1 MDRSSVNPALT
12 RKEDIMHD
20 PTPNQI
26 LVVLMEDDLIHTSER
41 PFCFIDD
48 QCPCHEDPLLISEVE
63 QAVLD
68 GLLTPDEATNF
79 VAGRLL

>member
-1 MDRSSVNPALT
+1 MSL
-12 RKEDIMHD
+12 KEDIMHD
-20 PTPNQI
+20 PTPNP
-26 LVVLMEDDLIHTSER
+26 LPVVLMEDDLVYTSER

-48 QCPCHEDPLLISEVE
+48 QCPCHRDQVLLGEVE
-63 QAVLD
+63 QAVRD

>member
-1 MDRSSVNPALT
+1 
-12 RKEDIMHD
+12 MHE
-20 PTPNQI
+20 PTPNHVP
-26 LVVLMEDDLIHTSER
+26 VVPMEDDLVHTCEH

-48 QCPCHEDPLLISEVE
+48 QCPYHDDSPLVSEVE

>member
-1 MDRSSVNPALT
+1 
-12 RKEDIMHD
+12 MHD
-20 PTPNQI
+20 PTPNHVP
-26 LVVLMEDDLIHTSER
+26 VVLMEDDLVHTSEH

-48 QCPCHEDPLLISEVE
+48 QCPYHDDPLLVSEVK

>member
-1 MDRSSVNPALT
+1 M
-12 RKEDIMHD
+12 
-20 PTPNQI
+20 
-26 LVVLMEDDLIHTSER
+26 MEDDLVHTSEH

-48 QCPCHEDPLLISEVE
+48 QCPYHDDPLLVSEVE

-79 VAGRLL
+79 IAGRLL

>member
-1 MDRSSVNPALT
+1 
-12 RKEDIMHD
+12 MHD
-20 PTPNQI
+20 PNPNPL

-41 PFCFIDD
+41 PFCSIDD
-48 QCPCHEDPLLISEVE
+48 ECPCHCDQLLISAVE
-63 QAVLD
+63 QAVRD

>member
-1 MDRSSVNPALT
+1 
-12 RKEDIMHD
+12 MHD

-26 LVVLMEDDLIHTSER
+26 LVVLMEDDLLHTSER

-48 QCPCHEDPLLISEVE
+48 ACPCHRDQLLICEVE
-63 QAVLD
+63 QAVFD
-68 GLLTPDEATNF
+68 GLMTPEEATNF

>member
-1 MDRSSVNPALT
+1 
-12 RKEDIMHD
+12 
-20 PTPNQI
+20 
-26 LVVLMEDDLIHTSER
+26 MEDDLVHTSEH

-48 QCPCHEDPLLISEVE
+48 QCPYHDDPPLVSEVK

>member
-1 MDRSSVNPALT
+1 
-12 RKEDIMHD
+12 MHD
-20 PTPNQI
+20 PTANPL
-26 LVVLMEDDLIHTSER
+26 LVVLMEDDLVHTSER

-48 QCPCHEDPLLISEVE
+48 ECPCHCDQLLISEVE

-68 GLLTPDEATNF
+68 GLLTPNEATNF

>member
-1 MDRSSVNPALT
+1 V
-12 RKEDIMHD
+12 HD
-20 PTPNQI
+20 PTPNHVP
-26 LVVLMEDDLIHTSER
+26 VVPMEDDLVHTSEH

-48 QCPCHEDPLLISEVE
+48 QCPHHDDPLSVSEVE